1 MWTRFFPATIKLC
14 EMLKEGAIGEVQ
26 YLHAEMSFT
35 PHDTTYW
42 DIPRLL
48 DAKHG
53 GGALFDVG
61 VYPLYFAS
69 MVFGGEEP
77 EVVSA
82 CSELAD
88 CGTDRVTAITLK
100 YRGGRIAQVSCGIG
114 YDSPREATIVGQK
127 GTIKVPF
134 PFWCPKCLILP
145 SGEEMKFPSEPP
157 TKPPHP
163 RNNPDSWGL
172 HYEAEEMRRCIE
184 AGKKEADRMSWRESL
199 MIAKLMDNIHNQ
211 IGSRFDIK

>member
-1 MWTRFFPATIKLC
+1 MWTRFFPASIKLC

-26 YLHAEMSFT
+26 YFHAEMAFN
-35 PHDTTYW
+35 PHDPTRW
-42 DIPRLL
+42 NIPRLFDL
-48 DAKHG
+48 KQG

-61 VYPLYFAS
+61 VYVLYFAS

-82 CSELAD
+82 CSELTD
-88 CGTDRVTAITLK
+88 TGVDRVTAITLK
-100 YRGGRIAQVSCGIG
+100 YKGGRMAQISCGIG

-134 PFWCPKCLILP
+134 PFWCPKRLILP
-145 SGEEMKFPSEPP
+145 SGEELKFPSEPP
-157 TKPPHP
+157 SQPPSP
-163 RNNPDSWGL
+163 RNFPDSWGL

-199 MIAKLMDNIHNQ
+199 MMAKMMDNILDQ
-211 IGSRFDIK
+211 VGVKFDI